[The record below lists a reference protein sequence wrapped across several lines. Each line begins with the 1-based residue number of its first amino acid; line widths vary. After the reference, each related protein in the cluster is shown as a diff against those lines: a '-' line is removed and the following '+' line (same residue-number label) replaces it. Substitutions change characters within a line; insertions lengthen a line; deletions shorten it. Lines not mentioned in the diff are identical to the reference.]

1 MRIVIIQSLPPGS
14 PVIVNPPSVP
24 SVPRRPT
31 LALSNA
37 RSGCISGPRR
47 IDSLSLLSGN
57 RELIIEHAGCEYRLR
72 RTQNDKLI
80 LTK

>member
-1 MRIVIIQSLPPGS
+1 M
-14 PVIVNPPSVP
+14 NPPNAST
-24 SVPRRPT
+24 SFRRTTLILPT
-31 LALSNA
+31 RATSIA
-37 RSGCISGPRR
+37 SSPKRVDSGT
-47 IDSLSLLSGN
+47 LLSGN

>member
-1 MRIVIIQSLPPGS
+1 MNPSNVSTSFRRTTLILP
-14 PVIVNPPSVP
+14 
-24 SVPRRPT
+24 
-31 LALSNA
+31 A
-37 RSGCISGPRR
+37 RSAPVASGPKRV
-47 IDSLSLLSGN
+47 DSGTLLSGN

>member
-1 MRIVIIQSLPPGS
+1 MSTLHPTASILRRNTLILPA
-14 PVIVNPPSVP
+14 
-24 SVPRRPT
+24 RP
-31 LALSNA
+31 SNA
-37 RSGCISGPRR
+37 ASSPKRV
-47 IDSLSLLSGN
+47 DSSSLLSGN

>member
-1 MRIVIIQSLPPGS
+1 MHPI
-14 PVIVNPPSVP
+14 
-24 SVPRRPT
+24 T
-31 LALSNA
+31 LSSA
-37 RSGCISGPRR
+37 RTHQAVSGAQIAKSTTAPQR

-57 RELIIEHAGCEYRLR
+57 RELIIEHGGFEYRLR